1 MSITSSDSEM
11 LWSNDE
17 EIILQTIGDK
27 CFSMS
32 EHHKKKY
39 IELKNKLKFYKIP
52 VIIISGINSVISV
65 GMSDYIEQNIISAI
79 TCILALI
86 TGIIGS
92 IELYLKLSDN
102 MNSEF
107 ISGRDFYLLHI
118 DIKKT
123 LTLKR
128 ENRGV
133 SGQVYMDMSYNKY
146 IKLMSGA
153 QVMVGRNL
161 EHIFGAPDLLIYDVD
176 KSKSKSFAA
185 EKIKNKKIVDRKRR
199 KSVVYDDSS
208 TDSNKTHK
216 TYTDEVYTSSNMD
229 INGNDMVE
237 SVDDSV
243 NNSIDNSVDDIVD
256 NVKVDKIKSQ
266 EVNIEMQNLSESF

>member
-1 MSITSSDSEM
+1 MSIKSESEM
-11 LWSNDE
+11 LWSTDE
-17 EIILQTIGDK
+17 ETILQTIGDK

-52 VIIISGINSVISV
+52 VIILSGLNSVISV

-102 MNSEF
+102 MNSEY

-128 ENRGV
+128 DNRGV

-185 EKIKNKKIVDRKRR
+185 EKQKNKKIVDRKRR
-199 KSVVYDDSS
+199 KSVIYDDSS
-208 TDSNKTHK
+208 TDSNKTN
-216 TYTDEVYTSSNMD
+216 TEDVYTSSNMD
-229 INGNDMVE
+229 INGDDMVDDM
-237 SVDDSV
+237 VDH
-243 NNSIDNSVDDIVD
+243 IDDDIVD
-256 NVKVDKIKSQ
+256 NVKENKINSQ